1 MAQLKTTFAG
11 LTLNNPIIISSSG
24 LTNSLAK
31 IQKLEE
37 AGAGAVVLKSV
48 FEEQINMQA
57 GSMHGYGSPEADDYL
72 GAYVRSHALNE
83 HITLIEDVKKH
94 CKIPVIAS
102 INCYSDSEWT
112 DFARLMEEAGADA
125 LELNILSLQTSK
137 DYTPGSFEQRHI
149 DILRHI
155 KKVVR
160 IPVIMKLGSNLTNLE
175 NAGTGNDLLNK
186 IPGVSANEGD
196 IKVFGA
202 GTPEIYINGRK
213 VRDKSELDQLASDNI
228 KSVEVVNN
236 PGSRYD
242 ATVNAVIRIQ
252 TKKPQGEGFGF
263 NNRFYAGYGYG
274 WNVLDQYNF
283 NYRKGGFDLSGMLY
297 GKKGYTE
304 DRKTI
309 TQKTLL
315 DKTWIQDSYLC
326 TQYDMKDISA
336 MLSLNYQFN
345 ENHSLGARYDY
356 DRTPERHETVDPMN
370 TLVYQDDALYEESHT
385 TGWRNTQETRHTLN
399 VYYNGRVGDW
409 TIDFNADGFWSDTKN
424 PQEMQEQFTP
434 AGGSLEKQT
443 VTTKNLTDN
452 TLYATKLV
460 FGHPLWGGNLS
471 FGGEYTYTNRDN
483 SYMNVEGILDNNNSS
498 IKENSTS
505 AFLEYARSFGKLQA
519 QLGVRYEH
527 LSSDYYED
535 GKYMDEQ
542 SRTYDNVFPS
552 ISLNLPIGKVQT
564 QLTYTGSIYRPSYW
578 MLRSDIMYGNRY
590 TYEGGNPLLR
600 PSLINRLTLNVSYKW
615 IYLNSRYIHGEDA
628 ITQLSRAY
636 SEDDPTVSLY
646 SFYNM
651 YNSDKLYTT
660 LTLSP
665 TIGLWSPQF
674 NFLLLQQ
681 WYKVET
687 SNGTENFNNPI
698 LNFAWNNNFKL
709 PLGIS
714 LDVDLGFDT
723 PGDNENT
730 KVEEWCWFA
739 NISLYKSFFKDR
751 LSVQLKAYDLFNSYQ
766 AKSTIYSGNRLMTGK
781 MEARRNIGI
790 TLRYK
795 FNATKSKYKGT
806 GAGDSQKNRM

>member
-1 MAQLKTTFAG
+1 MKTLRKTLLLLCTLASSFGLSAQTVSGKLVDEQNQPLPYANVVLLSLPDSAFVNGTISGEDGTF
-11 LTLNNPIIISSSG
+11 TLDATSQNQIVKISSIGYKTVCKPVSPANIG
-24 LTNSLAK
+24 IVQLVSDAQQLG
-31 IQKLEE
+31 E
-37 AGAGAVVLKSV
+37 VVVKADLPKTRV
-48 FEEQINMQA
+48 KGDAMVTTVA
-57 GSMHGYGSPEADDYL
+57 GS
-72 GAYVRSHALNE
+72 
-83 HITLIEDVKKH
+83 I
-94 CKIPVIAS
+94 
-102 INCYSDSEWT
+102 
-112 DFARLMEEAGADA
+112 
-125 LELNILSLQTSK
+125 
-137 DYTPGSFEQRHI
+137 
-149 DILRHI
+149 
-155 KKVVR
+155 
-160 IPVIMKLGSNLTNLE
+160 LE
-175 NAGTGNDLLNK
+175 NVGTGNDLLNK

-263 NNRFYAGYGYG
+263 NNRFYTGYGYG

-385 TGWRNTQETRHTLN
+385 TGWRNTQETRHNLN
-399 VYYNGRVGDW
+399 TYYNGRIGDW

-424 PQEMQEQFTP
+424 PQEMLEQFIP

-452 TLYATKLV
+452 TLYATKLIL
-460 FGHPLWGGNLS
+460 GHPLWGGNLS
-471 FGGEYTYTNRDN
+471 FGGEYTYTDRNN
-483 SYMNVEGILDNNNSS
+483 AYMNVEGILDDNNSN

-552 ISLNLPIGKVQT
+552 VSLNLPIGKVQT

-615 IYLNSRYIHGEDA
+615 IYINSRYIHGEDA

-698 LNFAWNNNFKL
+698 LNFVWNNNFKL

-739 NISLYKSFFKDR
+739 NISLYKSFLKDR
-751 LSVQLKAYDLFNSYQ
+751 LSVQLKANDLFNSYQ
-766 AKSTIYSGNRLMTGK
+766 AKSTIYSGNRLMTIK
-781 MEARRNIGI
+781 MEARRNISI

-795 FNATKSKYKGT
+795 FNAAKSKYKGT

>member
-1 MAQLKTTFAG
+1 MHTIGKALLLLCSLTSAGEIAAQTVSGKLIDENKQPLPYANVVLLSLPDSTFVTGTVTAEDGTFSLNTTTPNQ
-11 LTLNNPIIISSSG
+11 LVRISSIG
-24 LTNSLAK
+24 YNTVYKPVQPANLGVIQLTSDTQQLGEVVVKADLPK
-31 IQKLEE
+31 IRVKGD
-37 AGAGAVVLKSV
+37 AMVTTV
-48 FEEQINMQA
+48 A
-57 GSMHGYGSPEADDYL
+57 GS
-72 GAYVRSHALNE
+72 
-83 HITLIEDVKKH
+83 I
-94 CKIPVIAS
+94 
-102 INCYSDSEWT
+102 
-112 DFARLMEEAGADA
+112 
-125 LELNILSLQTSK
+125 
-137 DYTPGSFEQRHI
+137 
-149 DILRHI
+149 
-155 KKVVR
+155 
-160 IPVIMKLGSNLTNLE
+160 LE

-252 TKKPQGEGFGF
+252 TKNPQGEGFGF
-263 NNRFYAGYGYG
+263 NNRFYTGYGYG

-326 TQYDMKDISA
+326 TQYDMKDVSA

-370 TLVYQDDALYEESHT
+370 TLVYQDNALYEESHT

-399 VYYNGRVGDW
+399 AYYNGRVGDW
-409 TIDFNADGFWSDTKN
+409 NIDFNADGFWSDTKN
-424 PQEMQEQFTP
+424 PQEMLEQFTP

>member
-1 MAQLKTTFAG
+1 MIVQVYMVIPVSRS
-11 LTLNNPIIISSSG
+11 TLFVVFPSAFSSISFRLLRSLPEVSVVVDGIVPRVPFLAVAASRLQEDVVDELLPVAFRVEPI
-24 LTNSLAK
+24 ACPAF
-31 IQKLEE
+31 Q
-37 AGAGAVVLKSV
+37 V
-48 FEEQINMQA
+48 EQIFGHVFVQIVFRR
-57 GSMHGYGSPEADDYL
+57 G
-72 GAYVRSHALNE
+72 
-83 HITLIEDVKKH
+83 
-94 CKIPVIAS
+94 
-102 INCYSDSEWT
+102 
-112 DFARLMEEAGADA
+112 
-125 LELNILSLQTSK
+125 
-137 DYTPGSFEQRHI
+137 
-149 DILRHI
+149 
-155 KKVVR
+155 
-160 IPVIMKLGSNLTNLE
+160 
-175 NAGTGNDLLNK
+175 LL
-186 IPGVSANEGD
+186 
-196 IKVFGA
+196 
-202 GTPEIYINGRK
+202 
-213 VRDKSELDQLASDNI
+213 
-228 KSVEVVNN
+228 
-236 PGSRYD
+236 
-242 ATVNAVIRIQ
+242 
-252 TKKPQGEGFGF
+252 
-263 NNRFYAGYGYG
+263 
-274 WNVLDQYNF
+274 
-283 NYRKGGFDLSGMLY
+283 
-297 GKKGYTE
+297 
-304 DRKTI
+304 
-309 TQKTLL
+309 
-315 DKTWIQDSYLC
+315 
-326 TQYDMKDISA
+326 
-336 MLSLNYQFN
+336 
-345 ENHSLGARYDY
+345 
-356 DRTPERHETVDPMN
+356 
-370 TLVYQDDALYEESHT
+370 
-385 TGWRNTQETRHTLN
+385 
-399 VYYNGRVGDW
+399 
-409 TIDFNADGFWSDTKN
+409 
-424 PQEMQEQFTP
+424 FTP

-730 KVEEWCWFA
+730 KVEEWCWFT

-781 MEARRNIGI
+781 MEARRNI
-790 TLRYK
+790 
-795 FNATKSKYKGT
+795 
-806 GAGDSQKNRM
+806 KNTNCRDT